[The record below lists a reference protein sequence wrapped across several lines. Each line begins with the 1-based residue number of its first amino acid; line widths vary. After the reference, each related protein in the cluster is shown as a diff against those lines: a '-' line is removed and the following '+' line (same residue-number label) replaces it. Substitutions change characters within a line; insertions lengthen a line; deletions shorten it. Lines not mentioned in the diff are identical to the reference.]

1 MNPLV
6 KKPSAGGTRGARDPA
21 ASARVSTLTA
31 SPVCRPS
38 PASASSRI
46 QNGLR
51 PLGSSEFQLKAPAP
65 AIARIVGRDAAR
77 AGSATVEQMSTGE
90 GVDARDDR
98 SDRDDR
104 DRRGERIGV
113 GGGDDSVTRIQLA
126 ARWAESYGP
135 PTDSL
140 GGVLKRFRAAFEYL
154 DAVTHGVEPPNIEE
168 QQPEAARTPPAA
180 QPVPGGPG

>member
-1 MNPLV
+1 
-6 KKPSAGGTRGARDPA
+6 
-21 ASARVSTLTA
+21 
-31 SPVCRPS
+31 
-38 PASASSRI
+38 
-46 QNGLR
+46 
-51 PLGSSEFQLKAPAP
+51 
-65 AIARIVGRDAAR
+65 
-77 AGSATVEQMSTGE
+77 MSTGE
-90 GVDARDDR
+90 GVDARDER

-154 DAVTHGVEPPNIEE
+154 DAVTHGVEPPDLDRELAE
-168 QQPEAARTPPAA
+168 TRPVE
-180 QPVPGGPG
+180 QPVPAPAYAAPSTAPQAGPPPPPPPPAPGSRPWA